1 MVNRVVA
8 TKLNEEEHTKLLD
21 ACSIEGC
28 TPSFLIRDAILK
40 RIEPEPKKKDLKD
53 MTMSE
58 LKQAMRK
65 S

>member
-21 ACSIEGC
+21 VCSTEGC
-28 TPSFLIRDAILK
+28 TPSSLIRDAILK
-40 RIEPEPKKKDLKD
+40 RIEPEPKKKGVGEMSL
-53 MTMSE
+53 SE
-58 LKQAMRK
+58 LEQALRK